1 MSLIYPN
8 EDYVSQ
14 QRSQANYILDNY
26 RFEKSIG
33 QGTFGKVKLA
43 LILPS
48 NKKYAVKILNKTQIK
63 LKKETH
69 LVKRELD
76 IIPKFAHPN
85 VIHVKCIFED
95 ENNYYIIMDYCENG
109 ELFDYIVKHHSL
121 TEDET
126 ALFFYQLI
134 NGVEHIHSKHVVHR
148 DLKPENLLLTKSNM
162 LKIIDFGL
170 SNHFSGNESKLLE
183 TKCGSPSYAAPEII
197 KGFPYD
203 GRKTDVWCCGIIT
216 YAMICGYLP
225 FEGEENKEIFDNVL
239 KGVITFP
246 ENVPEHIEYIIREM
260 LIEEPNERIVI
271 ADIKRSSLYLQG
283 KKIFSTLYGN
293 QTIPTFNINKD
304 RKIALTTPNSDHGDE
319 QEDNNNNV
327 HTHHNSKAKETIVLA
342 SNGKGRNNDI
352 YATNATANIKQ
363 VKNAFRKKILQLTTN
378 HNPSKHVSIRTDV
391 NLNTN
396 ANNNHHIYHHDRF
409 SPITQHV
416 NNKNN
421 NNIITMKKLFAHNNT
436 KNTNV
441 RHHNH
446 NNIHNYNQHHIT
458 LSKVT
463 TPNITPTTT
472 VSNIHSIS
480 NIMVVPQFKT
490 KNVEL
495 KYDTHNPIKNK
506 LNAFYL
512 YKQSNVKNHF
522 LSPPKLITMTNTR
535 GVKSVRRESEV
546 LSTEP
551 NPMFPR
557 FVNTTRKMKS
567 SAKTNSNKL
576 HSDIDNI
583 IMNNNNNSKG
593 MYITRNNNNL
603 YMYNKYNNSNSKV
616 SKERNNSQDG
626 RNCSTVGNMRVYV
639 NNGNGYLPKLI

>member
-1 MSLIYPN
+1 MSLIYPK

-43 LILPS
+43 LFIPS

-63 LKKETH
+63 LKKEVH

-170 SNHFSGNESKLLE
+170 SNHFSGDKCKLLE

-246 ENVPEHIEYIIREM
+246 ENVPEHVEYIIRDM

-283 KKIFSTLYGN
+283 KKIFSSLYGN
-293 QTIPTFNINKD
+293 QTIQTFNINTD
-304 RKIALTTPNSDHGDE
+304 RKIALTTPNSEHGDE
-319 QEDNNNNV
+319 QENNNNNLY
-327 HTHHNSKAKETIVLA
+327 THHTNKAKDTIVLA
-342 SNGKGRNNDI
+342 SSNKGRNNDI
-352 YATNATANIKQ
+352 CVSNATANIKQ

-378 HNPSKHVSIRTDV
+378 HNQNKHVSKRTDV
-391 NLNTN
+391 NLN
-396 ANNNHHIYHHDRF
+396 NNIYHGRF

-416 NNKNN
+416 SNKN
-421 NNIITMKKLFAHNNT
+421 NNIITMKKLFSHNNS
-436 KNTNV
+436 KNTNA

-446 NNIHNYNQHHIT
+446 NHIHNYNQHHVT
-458 LSKVT
+458 LSKIT

-472 VSNIHSIS
+472 VSNIDSIS
-480 NIMVVPQFKT
+480 NIMVVPQFKSKNSF

-495 KYDTHNPIKNK
+495 KYDSHNPMKNK

-522 LSPPKLITMTNTR
+522 LSPPKLITMTNSR
-535 GVKSVRRESEV
+535 GVKSVRRENDV

-567 SAKTNSNKL
+567 STKTNSNKL
-576 HSDIDNI
+576 HSEIDNI
-583 IMNNNNNSKG
+583 IMNSNNNTSKALH
-593 MYITRNNNNL
+593 ITRNNNNL
-603 YMYNKYNNSNSKV
+603 YMYNKYNNSIGKV
-616 SKERNNSQDG
+616 SKERNSSQEG

-639 NNGNGYLPKLI
+639 NNGNGFLPKLI